1 MKLFPLELPNKPILN
16 ISKIS
21 RKIKINVTVPSGS
34 SESIVI
40 ISNGS
45 PDDIVFGI
53 LSFHSDGKEL
63 VGIVKPPRITRIA
76 VLDII
81 KTYLLKLKPRIKKM
95 LILMDQEEDNLN
107 DIFDKCKRRLIKNN
121 ISITKEEGELRLK
134 VYDCKYVDREFKII
148 LVINGLDEI
157 DVKKHRIE
165 DHLIKAACLFLKD
178 FKPKVNDSKKAW
190 ESLGKRQ
197 QIDILRMLKEKKK
210 EAHLIFSQHFK
221 GLEYLE
227 MG

>member
-81 KTYLLKLKPRIKKM
+81 KTYLKPRIKKM
-95 LILMDQEEDNLN
+95 LILMDQEKDNLN
-107 DIFDKCKRRLIKNN
+107 DIFDECKRRLIKNN
-121 ISITKEEGELRLK
+121 ISITKEEEELRLK

-197 QIDILRMLKEKKK
+197 QIDILRMLKERKKRSTFN
-210 EAHLIFSQHFK
+210 IFSAF
-221 GLEYLE
+221 
-227 MG
+227 

>member
-178 FKPKVNDSKKAW
+178 FKPKVNDYNGPQNLDNRLSSPYNKVGGQDEKYKK
-190 ESLGKRQ
+190 
-197 QIDILRMLKEKKK
+197 
-210 EAHLIFSQHFK
+210 
-221 GLEYLE
+221 
-227 MG
+227 

>member
-81 KTYLLKLKPRIKKM
+81 KTYLKPRIKKM
-95 LILMDQEEDNLN
+95 LILMDQEKDNLN
-107 DIFDKCKRRLIKNN
+107 DIFDECKRRLIKNN
-121 ISITKEEGELRLK
+121 ISITKEEEELRLK

-190 ESLGKRQ
+190 EGLGKKQ
-197 QIDILRMLKEKKK
+197 QIDILRMLKERKK

>member
-1 MKLFPLELPNKPILN
+1 MKLFPLDPTSRTASN
-16 ISKIS
+16 ISTIS
-21 RKIKINVTVPSGS
+21 RKIKINVVVQSGFFD
-34 SESIVI
+34 SIAI

-45 PDDIVFGI
+45 PDDIVFSI
-53 LSFHSDGKEL
+53 LSFHSDGKEI

-81 KTYLLKLKPRIKKM
+81 KTYLQPRIKKM

-157 DVKKHRIE
+157 NVKKHCIE

-190 ESLGKRQ
+190 EGLGKRQ
-197 QIDILRMLKEKKK
+197 QIDILRMLKERKK

>member
-1 MKLFPLELPNKPILN
+1 
-16 ISKIS
+16 
-21 RKIKINVTVPSGS
+21 
-34 SESIVI
+34 
-40 ISNGS
+40 
-45 PDDIVFGI
+45 
-53 LSFHSDGKEL
+53 
-63 VGIVKPPRITRIA
+63 
-76 VLDII
+76 LDTIR
-81 KTYLLKLKPRIKKM
+81 TYLQPRIKKM

-157 DVKKHRIE
+157 KVKKHCIE

-197 QIDILRMLKEKKK
+197 QIDILRMLKEGKK

>member
-121 ISITKEEGELRLK
+121 ISITNEEEELRLK

-190 ESLGKRQ
+190 EGLEKRQ
-197 QIDILRMLKEKKK
+197 QIDILRMLKEREK